1 MKFWTSEYTFEH
13 PWEKVTQAAWRKYPN
28 PMNPSV
34 VSIDVLDRKV
44 EEGVLHTHRIIS
56 SRWGMPGW
64 VQSIVGSPNVMY
76 ANEKSEVDT
85 KQQTMT
91 LKTRNITFCKYI
103 AVDETLKYQPHPDF
117 PNKTLLQQ
125 EAIVLVEGVP
135 LSSYLEGLLTSTIS
149 SNATKGRHAMEWVL
163 RRINDEIKELTSTV
177 EKNKEEFLNNT
188 KKSLDDMTVTAK
200 KSMDETLT
208 RAKKSLSDL
217 TQIAPEPTPKA
228 NPIPDL

>member
-1 MKFWTSEYTFEH
+1 
-13 PWEKVTQAAWRKYPN
+13 
-28 PMNPSV
+28 
-34 VSIDVLDRKV
+34 
-44 EEGVLHTHRIIS
+44 
-56 SRWGMPGW
+56 
-64 VQSIVGSPNVMY
+64 
-76 ANEKSEVDT
+76 
-85 KQQTMT
+85 
-91 LKTRNITFCKYI
+91 
-103 AVDETLKYQPHPDF
+103 
-117 PNKTLLQQ
+117 
-125 EAIVLVEGVP
+125 
-135 LSSYLEGLLTSTIS
+135 
-149 SNATKGRHAMEWVL
+149 MEWVL